1 MGKNKLKKITI
12 ILLILL
18 TTMVAF
24 WGVYSKVQ
32 NRMENGVKDYE
43 YSRGLKG
50 SRVITLKVSDET
62 KETIKDSN
70 GNIIES
76 ATDEEITQNGYVK
89 ESQPINGEDKLT
101 VENYNSIKS
110 ILDARLQRLYVNDYE
125 IRLNESNGEIEI
137 LLRED
142 DRTDKVISSLTTVG
156 KFEIID
162 AETKEVLMNN
172 DDIKTSEALRS
183 NTEDGVAIYL
193 SIEFNGE
200 GKKKLEDITKTYVKV
215 AQTNTTAENAEGNT
229 ETPKEKQI
237 TMKIDDQDIMS
248 TSFGEP
254 ITDGKLY
261 LNVGNPSTD
270 KDTLNES
277 LEQARNMSSILSN
290 KNMPLTYKQVG
301 NIYVASELN
310 ENLTISIVI
319 GIAIIA
325 TVVLFIFVIKY
336 KLRGALATC
345 AYIGAI
351 SLLLLIIRYTNV
363 VLSIEGIVAL
373 FTILVA
379 NFALINKILAGLKAN
394 KDDKK
399 VEQKKV
405 INKAIKDFTLKVIP
419 LFIMAVV
426 FTFMSWVPTSSF
438 GMVIFWGL
446 TITVLYNLLITKS
459 LVKDE
464 N

>member
-1 MGKNKLKKITI
+1 
-12 ILLILL
+12 
-18 TTMVAF
+18 
-24 WGVYSKVQ
+24 
-32 NRMENGVKDYE
+32 
-43 YSRGLKG
+43 
-50 SRVITLKVSDET
+50 
-62 KETIKDSN
+62 
-70 GNIIES
+70 
-76 ATDEEITQNGYVK
+76 
-89 ESQPINGEDKLT
+89 
-101 VENYNSIKS
+101 
-110 ILDARLQRLYVNDYE
+110 
-125 IRLNESNGEIEI
+125 
-137 LLRED
+137 
-142 DRTDKVISSLTTVG
+142 
-156 KFEIID
+156 
-162 AETKEVLMNN
+162 
-172 DDIKTSEALRS
+172 
-183 NTEDGVAIYL
+183 
-193 SIEFNGE
+193 
-200 GKKKLEDITKTYVKV
+200 
-215 AQTNTTAENAEGNT
+215 
-229 ETPKEKQI
+229 
-237 TMKIDDQDIMS
+237 MKIDDEDIMS

-310 ENLTISIVI
+310 ENLTTSIVV

-325 TVVLFIFVIKY
+325 VVVLVIFVIKY
-336 KLRGALATC
+336 KLKGVLATC
-345 AYIGAI
+345 AYIGAV
-351 SLLLLIIRYTNV
+351 SLFLLIIRYTNV
-363 VLSIEGIVAL
+363 VLSLEGIVAL

-419 LFIMAVV
+419 LFIMAIV